1 MRYLAD
7 RRSAKELDIKAQE
20 MGISGIVLM
29 ERASLKT
36 ADVIEEIINKKGL
49 EKKVI
54 SVCGTGNNGGD
65 GAACARILFEK
76 GYKAEI
82 IIAGDRNRLS
92 EQMTAQLEIAENSGL
107 RVCFASIE
115 EVESGLKSFENGVIV
130 DALFGVGLSKEITG
144 KYKEV
149 IEIINSCAAY
159 KVAVDLPSGVDGDNG
174 KILGTAVRADVTV
187 TFGVSK
193 IGLSIYPG
201 KEYAGEVYIE
211 DIGFP
216 KKVFKEV
223 KFPAFTYDSEEFVK
237 LLPERKEYSNKGD
250 YGKVLIIAGSEG
262 MSGAAYLSAL
272 AAYKSGAGLVKIITV
287 SENSV
292 SLQTLLPEAIMF
304 TYSDKPEDEIS
315 IKTEDELKKNITS
328 WGDVIVAGPGI
339 GKSKRSLSIMKLIL
353 KESGVPVIIDADGIA
368 LFRECMEIKEN
379 EKDCLINALNKN
391 IILTPHVKELANLL
405 GRKISEVKSDIMEI
419 AEEFKEIKGVLVIK
433 EAKTVVTGS
442 GKCYIN
448 STGNSAMAKGG
459 SGDALTGMIAA
470 FSACGKDL
478 FDAATLGVFA
488 HGLSGDRAK
497 EEFGGYS
504 VLARDI
510 AGLNFR

>member
-7 RRSAKELDIKAQE
+7 KKSAEELDIKAGEAGMQ
-20 MGISGIVLM
+20 GIVLM
-29 ERASLKT
+29 ERAALKT
-36 ADVIEEIINKKGL
+36 AEIIEEIINKKGL

-115 EVESGLKSFENGVIV
+115 EVESGLKDFENGVIV
-130 DALFGVGLSKEITG
+130 DAIFGVGLSKEITG

-149 IEIINSCAAY
+149 IEIINSCASY

-216 KKVFKEV
+216 KKVFKEM
-223 KFPAFTYDSEEFVK
+223 KFPAFTYDLEEFVK

-292 SLQTLLPEAIMF
+292 PLQTLLPEAIMF

-379 EKDCLINALNKN
+379 EKDRLINALNKN

-433 EAKTVVTGS
+433 EAKTVVTGA